1 MLPTEAILAAHK
13 RNWYMVDSALSDL
26 DYDLLTR
33 RPQDHCNSVAWILW
47 HMSRVLDT
55 FINTRLMSREQVW
68 DKNGWVA
75 QFNIPDNLED
85 RGVGWT
91 EQDVSSWEPPARH
104 IQLGYYE
111 EVKAVFNSSV
121 QDLTDEDLSESRVIL
136 PVETPRLVADALGQ
150 VTWDAI
156 AHGGQIAYLRGLF
169 VGNGWHR

>member
-1 MLPTEAILAAHK
+1 MLPTEAILAAHR
-13 RNWYMVDSALSDL
+13 RNWDMVDTALSDL
-26 DYDLLTR
+26 DYDTLTR
-33 RPQDHCNSVAWILW
+33 RPEKHCNSIAWILW

-68 DKNGWVA
+68 NTNEWVSR
-75 QFNIPDNLED
+75 FNIPDTLEN

-91 EQDVSSWEPPARH
+91 AKDVSAWNPPQKD
-104 IQLGYYE
+104 ILVGYYE
-111 EVKAVFNSSV
+111 EVKAIFNSSV
-121 QDLTDEDLSESRVIL
+121 HDLTVEDLSQSRVIL

-169 VGNGWHR
+169 IGNGWHR